1 MRPDRAK
8 EMAEEKKAKTP
19 RSVKKTGAGTGSQ
32 AEKQV
37 KEVPIGTVEAE
48 GEKGTPKAKRAPK
61 AKKAANPEAPVEAI
75 AEAGEIAVEEPVKKV
90 KKAPA
95 KKAVKKEKAAV
106 ETPIETVAEAVAKE
120 VAPPAVET
128 DAKEVAPTAAEA
140 PQAEAPKKRGRKKK
154 TEEVQ
159 TLVQDAMKA
168 VDFITNLITDILTKE
183 KVCERSQLIE
193 RVAQLYKQKYGKDAD
208 VEFILNEMLADEE
221 VYLDGDK
228 VSLDAPAEVSTEAPV
243 EAVAKEAPAPAPV
256 VEPAKKA
263 AAKKATAAEKKD
275 GVKEEK
281 VLTLTRA
288 EKKDA
293 IKKIVREVLQTE
305 RKWSELI
312 DLAAQAYQ
320 AAYPIPENGN
330 VNDVRGRVGSVL
342 HLMQEEKEI
351 VVDGNFVRL
360 SSQETAVKEAGGE
373 GTVLAEAPMEAPM
386 EAPAEA
392 PASKKQPKTKKEAT
406 VSALNEAATVENSPV
421 KLEDDLSKNG
431 EKAVEAPTQTAL
443 VTTAVATPAPV
454 YDMSSLFGERRVAKK
469 PAPVKEAVEAA
480 VQEKKEELAKTKPV
494 KTEEKPVAA
503 VKAPEKKVEEKPATT
518 EKKPVERKPA
528 EKQARREIPT
538 RRMVRSGK
546 ADPLKDEFLKR
557 LRSLGG
563 NYFEYYAIYLLERY
577 SRMNG
582 RRLEGLRISG
592 GERDGGID
600 GELELTDRLG
610 FRETIYVQAKN
621 WEPTDERWY
630 IGETILQQFIGA
642 VAYRQAVEGKQ
653 HCRGMFITTSTF
665 TTGAKEMLE
674 KMSDRFVGYDG
685 DELFDT
691 AKECEFGLVKDG
703 KGGWKIDEE
712 LLSGKKSFFFM
723 L

>member
-8 EMAEEKKAKTP
+8 EMAKEEKKAKKP

-37 KEVPIGTVEAE
+37 KEVPIGAVEAE

-61 AKKAANPEAPVEAI
+61 AKKTAYPEAPVEAI

-106 ETPIETVAEAVAKE
+106 EKPIETGAETVAKEEAPTAVETVAEAVE
-120 VAPPAVET
+120 ETVE
-128 DAKEVAPTAAEA
+128 AAEKA
-140 PQAEAPKKRGRKKK
+140 APKKRAKKSTAK
-154 TEEVQ
+154 KETPAVNEGTE
-159 TLVQDAMKA
+159 TKA
-168 VDFITNLITDILTKE
+168 VVKE
-183 KVCERSQLIE
+183 ENAV
-193 RVAQLYKQKYGKDAD
+193 G
-208 VEFILNEMLADEE
+208 VET
-221 VYLDGDK
+221 
-228 VSLDAPAEVSTEAPV
+228 PA
-243 EAVAKEAPAPAPV
+243 EAVAKETPAPAPV
-256 VEPAKKA
+256 AEPAKKA

-360 SSQETAVKEAGGE
+360 SSQETAAKAAGGE
-373 GTVLAEAPMEAPM
+373 GTVLAEAPVEAPV
-386 EAPAEA
+386 EA

-494 KTEEKPVAA
+494 KT
-503 VKAPEKKVEEKPATT
+503 EEKPATT

>member
-8 EMAEEKKAKTP
+8 EMAEEKKAKKP

-32 AEKQV
+32 TEKQV

-120 VAPPAVET
+120 VAPTAVET
-128 DAKEVAPTAAEA
+128 VVETVAETVEAAEKA
-140 PQAEAPKKRGRKKK
+140 APKKRAKKSTAK
-154 TEEVQ
+154 KETPAVNEGTE
-159 TLVQDAMKA
+159 TKA
-168 VDFITNLITDILTKE
+168 VVKE
-183 KVCERSQLIE
+183 ENAV
-193 RVAQLYKQKYGKDAD
+193 G
-208 VEFILNEMLADEE
+208 VET
-221 VYLDGDK
+221 
-228 VSLDAPAEVSTEAPV
+228 PA
-243 EAVAKEAPAPAPV
+243 EAVAKETPAPAPV

-373 GTVLAEAPMEAPM
+373 GTVLAEAPV

-443 VTTAVATPAPV
+443 VATVAATPAPV

>member
-1 MRPDRAK
+1 
-8 EMAEEKKAKTP
+8 MA
-19 RSVKKTGAGTGSQ
+19 R
-32 AEKQV
+32 
-37 KEVPIGTVEAE
+37 
-48 GEKGTPKAKRAPK
+48 
-61 AKKAANPEAPVEAI
+61 
-75 AEAGEIAVEEPVKKV
+75 
-90 KKAPA
+90 
-95 KKAVKKEKAAV
+95 
-106 ETPIETVAEAVAKE
+106 
-120 VAPPAVET
+120 
-128 DAKEVAPTAAEA
+128 
-140 PQAEAPKKRGRKKK
+140 
-154 TEEVQ
+154 
-159 TLVQDAMKA
+159 
-168 VDFITNLITDILTKE
+168 
-183 KVCERSQLIE
+183 
-193 RVAQLYKQKYGKDAD
+193 
-208 VEFILNEMLADEE
+208 
-221 VYLDGDK
+221 
-228 VSLDAPAEVSTEAPV
+228 
-243 EAVAKEAPAPAPV
+243 
-256 VEPAKKA
+256 
-263 AAKKATAAEKKD
+263 ATAAAP
-275 GVKEEK
+275 
-281 VLTLTRA
+281 T
-288 EKKDA
+288 
-293 IKKIVREVLQTE
+293 
-305 RKWSELI
+305 
-312 DLAAQAYQ
+312 
-320 AAYPIPENGN
+320 
-330 VNDVRGRVGSVL
+330 
-342 HLMQEEKEI
+342 
-351 VVDGNFVRL
+351 
-360 SSQETAVKEAGGE
+360 
-373 GTVLAEAPMEAPM
+373 GTVLA
-386 EAPAEA
+386 
-392 PASKKQPKTKKEAT
+392 S
-406 VSALNEAATVENSPV
+406 
-421 KLEDDLSKNG
+421 
-431 EKAVEAPTQTAL
+431 TQ
-443 VTTAVATPAPV
+443 TTAVATPAPV
-454 YDMSSLFGERRVAKK
+454 YDMSSLFGERRVEKK
-469 PAPVKEAVEAA
+469 SAPVKEAVEAA

-600 GELELTDRLG
+600 GEWELTDRLG